1 MRMRGRAAHGSEG
14 PADATAPA
22 VGFAHTHASM
32 KRQPS
37 LVGQDAQ
44 TAFILDLSIQA
55 LQGLRTSQRER
66 LVTDRCIS
74 NRQILP
80 IRSGLNPRSINTQ
93 TSSNRQKTADANL
106 HELRHFDARRDRN
119 FSVSAAIATSMLGA
133 LILLF
138 AGSLPAQTASTPERP
153 RADLL
158 KQLSTSINDLT
169 SRVSPSVVQVL
180 VTGLR
185 ALDQKDEDDTALIGR
200 QRSLASGV
208 IVDPDGYIITNAH
221 VVKGAQRVR
230 VMLTSAFHEE
240 SQVRAT
246 LGEHLPPLDAKVVGV
261 APAYDLALLKIDAKG
276 LPAMVFADYWKLQK
290 GQLVL
295 AFGNPEGLENSVTLG
310 IVSAVARQADPS
322 HPFVFI
328 QTDAPIN
335 PGNSGGALVNTDGEL
350 VGINTFILSESGG
363 SQGLGFAIPSS
374 VVSFVYGQLRK
385 QGHVH
390 HSIIG
395 ATLQEISPDLAAGL
409 NLQKR
414 QGVVVSDVTPGGP
427 SEKAGMKIQDVLL
440 SLDGSPVGSV
450 ALAEMVISTRPGD
463 AVVKAEVLRGTE
475 KVSLEIPVT
484 QERDDVDRM
493 ADLMDPTKSLVSKLG
508 IFGVEI
514 NDKLAEEMEGDLRVP
529 SGVIVAAIAANTLGA
544 DTGLQTGDVIH
555 SVNTKH
561 IETLDALRAALDA
574 IPPRGSVVLQIEREH
589 KYAYLAFEL
598 D

>member
-1 MRMRGRAAHGSEG
+1 MGISAIGIEVAIGFR
-14 PADATAPA
+14 PASGADEIAPVA
-22 VGFAHTHASM
+22 VSA
-32 KRQPS
+32 S
-37 LVGQDAQ
+37 LVRRNGNRP
-44 TAFILDLSIQA
+44 FLVRKGLGRLLRR
-55 LQGLRTSQRER
+55 LQFSGNSHGKPYHRGLPIRNELNPGNINTN
-66 LVTDRCIS
+66 VIS
-74 NRQILP
+74 NRLKIADRKFLDFRRRIDFGGILM
-80 IRSGLNPRSINTQ
+80 LCKSILACLLAAVLSFFASPLCAQ
-93 TSSNRQKTADANL
+93 TST
-106 HELRHFDARRDRN
+106 
-119 FSVSAAIATSMLGA
+119 
-133 LILLF
+133 
-138 AGSLPAQTASTPERP
+138 STPDNS

-158 KQLSTSINDLT
+158 KQLSNSINNLT

-185 ALDQKDEDDTALIGR
+185 AVEQKDEDETALIGR
-200 QRSLASGV
+200 QRSLGSGV
-208 IVDPDGYIITNAH
+208 IVDSDGYIITNAH

-230 VMLTSAFHEE
+230 VILTSASREE

-246 LGEHLPPLDAKVVGV
+246 LGERSPPMEAKVVGV

-276 LPAMVFADYWKLQK
+276 LPAIPFADYWKLQK

-310 IVSAVARQADPS
+310 VVSAVARQADPA

-350 VGINTFILSESGG
+350 VGINTFILSETGG

-395 ATLQEISPDLAAGL
+395 VTLQEVTPDLAAGL
-409 NLQKR
+409 GLER
-414 QGVVVSDVTPGGP
+414 RRGVIVSDVTPGGP
-427 SEKAGMKIQDVLL
+427 SEKAGMKIQDILL
-440 SLDGSPVGSV
+440 NLDGSPVGSV
-450 ALAEMVISTRPGD
+450 ALAEMLISTRPAD
-463 AVVKAEVLRGTE
+463 AVVKVEVLRGKE
-475 KVSLEIPVT
+475 KLTLEIPVT

-493 ADLMDPTKSLVSKLG
+493 ADLMDPTKSLISKLG
-508 IFGVEI
+508 VFGVEI
-514 NDKLAEEMEGDLRVP
+514 SDKLAEEMGDDLRIP
-529 SGVIVAAIAANTLGA
+529 SGVVVAAIAVNTLGA

-555 SVNTKH
+555 AVNAQH
-561 IETLDALRAALDA
+561 IGTLAALRAALDA
-574 IPPRGSVVLQIEREH
+574 IPPRGSVVLQIERES
-589 KYAYLAFEL
+589 KFEYLAFEL